1 MSSETSTE
9 RVRFTPDPTKA
20 DSPKVPLQAGESLQP
35 WQLFVLAA
43 LGCATA
49 VTFIARGQGP
59 IKVVLFAVLMAS
71 AALVGIAALRALRPL
86 VSPDEDRTSMIGHR
100 TRAALEREKM
110 LALRSI
116 KELEFDRAMDKV
128 SEADWQEMSSRLRA
142 RATRLMR
149 QLDAGSGYREQIE
162 RDLARRVG
170 QKVAAKTAPGCAQC
184 GTVNDADAK
193 FCKACGVKL

>member
-9 RVRFTPDPTKA
+9 RVRLTPDPTKA
-20 DSPKVPLQAGESLQP
+20 DSAKGPLQAGESLHP

-128 SEADWQEMSSRLRA
+128 SEADWQEMSSRLRV

-149 QLDAGSGYREQIE
+149 QLDAGSGYREQVE
-162 RDLARRVG
+162 RDLARRLG